1 MALQW
6 KRNTRY
12 PSVTKPGVFPRIQEL
27 DDQGVDLLA
36 ETWENL
42 TGIDEDEINKFK
54 FALGSWVQ
62 FTRLNRLIYVLSGDL
77 AGSINFAITAEP
89 GGEPAEPK
97 PTYLPALPDDYD
109 GIDFRTN
116 LLKWAGQDYDG
127 TNKGKQPVNSEIQE
141 RSYTTDFDLRED
153 TYLISGVV
161 TDVFNTDKTK
171 FENEKG
177 YVQLEERKSRIRSR
191 PTWYKNTKVGGVS
204 EYLMGAGT
212 SEQTR
217 EDFKE
222 MIPTRSAEQLAGYW
236 KITKKYAKGLDILTM
251 RYIVRLEVN
260 VADPHVS
267 SQLMKGKT
275 SEFASWTWQ
284 PRPDLYTDPDTG
296 LQAFGEWIASDN
308 LVRIENQ
315 RVSDN
320 KYVGLVTKNPIENI
334 EEIQQGDLLLYH
346 ELNSEDYKNI
356 SSPLEVFFSMN
367 YHTIDDVTSLSGIV
381 KYYIIEWG
389 DEDEKMS
396 DENLLN
402 SEFLYIYET
411 EDQTFSYVK
420 YKKLMLL
427 IEDMDEIQG
436 GEVNEVYNI
445 EEDVET
451 PTTRGKLHSHVYT
464 EPGVKTI
471 KTMVLRFDTTG
482 TKLLETSLVY
492 TNIFIADPNQTLQN
506 FNIFGGLD
514 YSVLPLEKDI
524 EPIIGNIDKESEY
537 VRSIEKIRDND
548 LYESSDYLEKI
559 YADSFLPKVKKDLYG
574 EYAGNIDLGITRVFK
589 KTYNIFD
596 FIGGDALE
604 IINNNFEYPQDS
616 LPLNSSATEILIDN
630 GDCVVNLDPSDQTND
645 QIENNGISDEKG
657 ILMGDF
663 RLVKNPNQKIEKED
677 TMTLPRINTQK
688 KRQAF

>member
-12 PSVTKPGVFPRIQEL
+12 PSVTRPGIFPRIQEL

-36 ETWENL
+36 ETWEDL

-77 AGSINFAITAEP
+77 AGNINFAITAEP

-97 PTYLPALPDDYD
+97 PTYLPALPDGYS

-116 LLKWAGQDYDG
+116 LLEWAGGDDG
-127 TNKGKQPVNSEIQE
+127 GKQRVNFEMQK
-141 RSYTTDFDLRED
+141 RSYTTNFDLRED
-153 TYLISGVV
+153 GGSFLFDGLS

-171 FENEKG
+171 FEKEKG
-177 YVQLEERKSRIRSR
+177 YVQLEERKSRVRSR
-191 PTWYKNTKVGGVS
+191 PSWYKTSKVGDVS
-204 EYLMGAGT
+204 EYLTGQGT
-212 SEQTR
+212 SEQSD
-217 EDFKE
+217 EDF
-222 MIPTRSAEQLAGYW
+222 AEQIPFKTAEELAGYW
-236 KITKKYAKGLDILTM
+236 KITKIYAKKLDIFSM

-260 VADPHVS
+260 VTDPFVS
-267 SQLMKGKT
+267 SQLMKGTT
-275 SEFASWTWQ
+275 SEFSSWTWQ

-296 LQAFGEWIASDN
+296 LQAFGEWMASDN
-308 LVRIENQ
+308 LVKIENQ

-320 KYVGLVTKNPIENI
+320 KYVGLVTKNPIENV
-334 EEIQQGDLLLYH
+334 EEIQQGDLFLYH
-346 ELNSEDYKNI
+346 ELNSEDYKDI

-367 YHTIDDVTSLSGIV
+367 YHTIDEVTSLAGKV

-436 GEVNEVYNI
+436 GEIAEVYND

-451 PTTRGKLHSHVYT
+451 PATRGKLHSHVYT

-482 TKLLETSLVY
+482 AKLLETSLVY
-492 TNIFIADPNQTLQN
+492 TNIFIADPNQTIQN
-506 FNIFGGLD
+506 FNIFGGED
-514 YSVLPLEKDI
+514 YTVLPLEEEL
-524 EPIIGNIDKESEY
+524 EPIIGNIDKRSEY
-537 VRSIEKIRDND
+537 VRSIEKIKNND
-548 LYESSDYLEKI
+548 LYQSSDYLEKL
-559 YADSFLPKVKKDLYG
+559 YADEFLPKVNQDLYG
-574 EYAGNIDLGITRVFK
+574 EYAGNVDLGLTRVFK
-589 KTYNIFD
+589 KPYDIFD
-596 FIGGDALE
+596 FIGADKLQ

-630 GDCVVNLDPSDQTND
+630 GDCVVNLNPSNQNND
-645 QIENNGISDEKG
+645 QVENTGVSDEKG
-657 ILMGDF
+657 LLMGDF
-663 RLVKNPNQKIEKED
+663 RLVKNPKQKIRKED
-677 TMTLPRINTQK
+677 AMQIPKLNTQK

>member
-12 PSVTKPGVFPRIQEL
+12 PSVTRPGIFPRIQEL
-27 DDQGVDLLA
+27 DDQGIDLLA
-36 ETWENL
+36 ETWEDL

-97 PTYLPALPDDYD
+97 PTYLPALPDDYN
-109 GIDFRTN
+109 GTDFRTN
-116 LLKWAGQDYDG
+116 LLEWAGGDDG
-127 TNKGKQPVNSEIQE
+127 GKQRVNFDIQE
-141 RSYTTDFDLRED
+141 RSYTTNFDLRED
-153 TYLISGVV
+153 GGSFLFDGLS

-171 FENEKG
+171 FEKEKG
-177 YVQLEERKSRIRSR
+177 YVQLEERKSRVRSR
-191 PTWYKNTKVGGVS
+191 PSWYKTSKVGDVS
-204 EYLMGAGT
+204 EYLTGQGT
-212 SEQTR
+212 SEQSD
-217 EDFKE
+217 EDF
-222 MIPTRSAEQLAGYW
+222 AEQIPFKTAEDLAGYW
-236 KITKKYAKGLDILTM
+236 KITKIYAKKLDIFSM

-260 VADPHVS
+260 VTDPFVS
-267 SQLMKGKT
+267 SQLMKGTT
-275 SEFASWTWQ
+275 SEFSSWTWQ

-296 LQAFGEWIASDN
+296 LQAFGEWMASDN
-308 LVRIENQ
+308 LVKIENQ

-320 KYVGLVTKNPIENI
+320 KYVGLVTKNPIENV
-334 EEIQQGDLLLYH
+334 EEIQQGDLFLYH
-346 ELNSEDYKNI
+346 ELNSEDYKDI

-367 YHTIDDVTSLSGIV
+367 YHTIDEVTSLAGKV

-436 GEVNEVYNI
+436 GEIAEVYND

-451 PTTRGKLHSHVYT
+451 PATRGKLHSHVYT

-482 TKLLETSLVY
+482 AKLLETSLVY
-492 TNIFIADPNQTLQN
+492 TNIFIADPNQTIQN
-506 FNIFGGLD
+506 FNIFGGED
-514 YSVLPLEKDI
+514 YTVLPLEEEL
-524 EPIIGNIDKESEY
+524 EPIIGNIDKRSEY
-537 VRSIEKIRDND
+537 VRSIEKIKNND
-548 LYESSDYLEKI
+548 LYQSSDYLEKL
-559 YADSFLPKVKKDLYG
+559 YADEFLPKVNQDLYG
-574 EYAGNIDLGITRVFK
+574 EYAGNVDLGLTRVFK
-589 KTYNIFD
+589 KPYDIFD
-596 FIGGDALE
+596 FIGADKLQ

-616 LPLNSSATEILIDN
+616 LPLNSSATEILIDD
-630 GDCVVNLDPSDQTND
+630 GDCVVNLNPSNQNNN
-645 QIENNGISDEKG
+645 QVENTGTSDEKA

-663 RLVKNPNQKIEKED
+663 RLVKNPKQKIRKED
-677 TMTLPRINTQK
+677 AMQIPKLNTQK

>member
-12 PSVTKPGVFPRIQEL
+12 PSVTRPGIFPRIQEL

-77 AGSINFAITAEP
+77 AGSINFVITAEP
-89 GGEPAEPK
+89 K
-97 PTYLPALPDDYD
+97 PNYLPALPDDYS

-127 TNKGKQPVNSEIQE
+127 TNKGKQPVNYDIQQA
-141 RSYTTDFDLRED
+141 SYTTDFDLRED
-153 TYLISGVV
+153 YGSVIFEHYTGVA
-161 TDVFNTDKTK
+161 TDVFNIDKTK

-191 PTWYKNTKVGGVS
+191 PGWYKTSKVGGVS
-204 EYLMGAGT
+204 EYLKGQGSDELTDA
-212 SEQTR
+212 E
-217 EDFKE
+217 FKE
-222 MIPTRSAEQLAGYW
+222 EIPNRSAEELAGYW
-236 KITKKYAKGLDILTM
+236 KIIKKYAKGLDIATM
-251 RYIVRLEVN
+251 RYVVRLEVN

-267 SQLMKGKT
+267 SQLLKGTT
-275 SEFASWTWQ
+275 SEFSSWTWQ

-320 KYVGLVTKNPIENI
+320 KYVGLATKNPIENI

-389 DEDEKMS
+389 DEDERMS

-427 IEDMDEIQG
+427 IEDMDEIEG

-524 EPIIGNIDKESEY
+524 EPIIGNVDKESEY

-559 YADSFLPKVKKDLYG
+559 YADSFLPKVKKDFYG

-677 TMTLPRINTQK
+677 TMALPKINTQK
-688 KRQAF
+688 KKQAF

>member
-12 PSVTKPGVFPRIQEL
+12 PSVTRPGVFPRIQEL

-116 LLKWAGQDYDG
+116 LLEWAGGDDD
-127 TNKGKQPVNSEIQE
+127 GKQKVNFEIQE

-171 FENEKG
+171 FEKEKG

-212 SEQTR
+212 FEQTR

-236 KITKKYAKGLDILTM
+236 KIIKKYAKGLDIFTM

-275 SEFASWTWQ
+275 SEFSSWTWQ

-411 EDQTFSYVK
+411 EDQTFNYVK

-427 IEDMDEIQG
+427 IEDMDEIEG

-524 EPIIGNIDKESEY
+524 EPIIGNVDKESEY

>member
-1 MALQW
+1 MFYAYIL
-6 KRNTRY
+6 NTRY
-12 PSVTKPGVFPRIQEL
+12 PSVTRPGIFPRIQEL
-27 DDQGVDLLA
+27 DDQGADLLA
-36 ETWENL
+36 ETWEDL

-77 AGSINFAITAEP
+77 AGRINFAITAEP

-97 PTYLPALPDDYD
+97 PTNLPALPDGYS

-116 LLKWAGQDYDG
+116 LLEWAGGDDG
-127 TNKGKQPVNSEIQE
+127 GKQRVNFEIQK
-141 RSYTTDFDLRED
+141 RSYTTNFDLRED
-153 TYLISGVV
+153 GGSFLFDGLA

-171 FENEKG
+171 FEKEKG
-177 YVQLEERKSRIRSR
+177 YVQLEERKSRARSR
-191 PTWYKNTKVGGVS
+191 PSWYKTSKVGDVS
-204 EYLMGAGT
+204 EYLTGL
-212 SEQTR
+212 SD
-217 EDFKE
+217 EDF
-222 MIPTRSAEQLAGYW
+222 AEQIQFRTAEELAGYW
-236 KITKKYAKGLDILTM
+236 KITKIYAKGLDILTM
-251 RYIVRLEVN
+251 RYVVRLEVN
-260 VADPHVS
+260 ISDPVVS
-267 SQLMKGKT
+267 SQILKGTT
-275 SEFASWTWQ
+275 SEFGSWTWQ
-284 PRPDLYTDPDTG
+284 PRTDLYTDPDTG

-315 RVSDN
+315 RESDN
-320 KYVGLVTKNPIENI
+320 KYVGLVTKNPIENV

-346 ELNSEDYKNI
+346 ELNSEDYKDI
-356 SSPLEVFFSMN
+356 SSPLEIFFSMN
-367 YHTIDDVTSLSGIV
+367 YHTIDEVTSLAGKV

-389 DEDEKMS
+389 DEDERMS

-451 PTTRGKLHSHVYT
+451 PATRGKLHRHVYT
-464 EPGVKTI
+464 EPGIKTI
-471 KTMVLRFDTTG
+471 KTMVLRFDTSG

-492 TNIFIADPNQTLQN
+492 TNIFIADPNQTIQN

-514 YSVLPLEKDI
+514 YSVLPLEEEI
-524 EPIIGNIDKESEY
+524 EPIIGNIDKRSEY

-548 LYESSDYLEKI
+548 LYEGSDYLEKL
-559 YADSFLPKVKKDLYG
+559 YADDFLPKVNQDLYG

-596 FIGGDALE
+596 FIGGNALQ

-616 LPLNSSATEILIDN
+616 LPLNSSATEILIDD

-645 QIENNGISDEKG
+645 QVENNGTSDEKG
-657 ILMGDF
+657 VLMGDF
-663 RLVKNPNQKIEKED
+663 RLVKNPKQKIRKED
-677 TMTLPRINTQK
+677 TMQIPRLNTQK
-688 KRQAF
+688 NRQAF